1 MPSSLR
7 LCQHMESYFNQELSE
22 EMHQVIIQPSMQI
35 ALKLTSKQN
44 NIKMH
49 NPHLHNI
56 SLVIAVSIKKYFYL
70 AKIKHMPVFN
80 SPDKH
85 HPI

>member
-1 MPSSLR
+1 
-7 LCQHMESYFNQELSE
+7 
-22 EMHQVIIQPSMQI
+22 
-35 ALKLTSKQN
+35 
-44 NIKMH
+44 MH
-49 NPHLHNI
+49 NPHLYNI